1 MQKKLAIGILAV
13 ALLLTG
19 CNDSTQEQNIPNN
32 TPSQGTDLPGKV
44 EDENQGKN
52 TEENNQGTPALGK
65 IHVGDDFSKV
75 EELLGKDYTE
85 TFHEEPGHFTEA
97 WYHREYSQGLT
108 LVVGKDSNKVLEID
122 ALSPDYPT
130 NLGIKVGDT
139 AEKVAQVYGEKYKLM
154 ESRHGDGQVEGFY
167 MLEDGM
173 VMIFDYNKDDDQLI
187 NTDIKPD
194 SKVELIRL
202 TKDEFLD

>member
-1 MQKKLAIGILAV
+1 MQKRLAVGVLAV

-19 CNDSTQEQNIPNN
+19 CNNSPQDQNIPND
-32 TPSQGTDLPGKV
+32 TPGQVTDLPGNA
-44 EDENQGKN
+44 DNENQGKN
-52 TEENNQGTPALGK
+52 TQESNPALGK

-75 EELLGKDYTE
+75 EELLGKDYKE

-97 WYHREYSQGLT
+97 WYHREYSQEIT
-108 LVVGKDSNKVLEID
+108 LRVGKDSNKVLEID
-122 ALSPDYPT
+122 ALSSDHPT

-167 MLEDGM
+167 MLEDGL
-173 VMIFDYNKDDDQLI
+173 VMIFDYDKDDDQLI
-187 NTDIKPD
+187 NTDVKPD

-202 TKDEFLD
+202 TKAEFLD